1 MEITCVRRRGRGG
14 WRLGRWLR
22 GGSSIREIRRG
33 GGRRGGNRGRVRGRV
48 SRWVSHGAP
57 LPEPAGRRVR
67 SLLRRRTGRGLVRG
81 RGLRWGGWWILC
93 GRRTEGWR

>member
-22 GGSSIREIRRG
+22 GDSSIREIRRG

-48 SRWVSHGAP
+48 SRWVGGCAR
-57 LPEPAGRRVR
+57 LREQAG
-67 SLLRRRTGRGLVRG
+67 GRGDGGCIDFGG
-81 RGLRWGGWWILC
+81 REWFGQGDGDAA
-93 GRRTEGWR
+93 GTGADVGDGEAFAG